1 MNIFNICRLFS
12 RYGTT
17 TSPYF
22 LTRNN
27 KLSKD
32 SLHPEQSFNRNS
44 AFTQKFRIYLEIL
57 RTTTDISLFA
67 LLGSYIFYKKC
78 GKYRSCIYVSL
89 FFLQS
94 SVALLHFKRNVK
106 SIVVVIRNVES
117 FVVVYTQRKYFVKR
131 SVALIFILIC
141 CFYSL
146 YNKCRKYHSRLLEV

>member
-1 MNIFNICRLFS
+1 MNIFNTCRLFS
-12 RYGTT
+12 RYGTM

-32 SLHPEQSFNRNS
+32 SLHPEQSLNRNS
-44 AFTQKFRIYLEIL
+44 AFTQRFC
-57 RTTTDISLFA
+57 TTDISLFA